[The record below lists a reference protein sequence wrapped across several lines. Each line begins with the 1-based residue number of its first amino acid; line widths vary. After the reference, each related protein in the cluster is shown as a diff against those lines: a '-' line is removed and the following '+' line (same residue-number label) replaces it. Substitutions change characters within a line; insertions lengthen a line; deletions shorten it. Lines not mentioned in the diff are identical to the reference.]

1 MTRLLRCAVVL
12 AAIAVCSVLACAQQD
27 KSKRPSPPG
36 SAECKFADGKTVH
49 INYSRPSM
57 NGRKIYGGLVPYGK
71 EWRTGA
77 NEATAFVPNTNLDV
91 AGTKVPAGS
100 YTLFTVPS
108 QKQWTLIVSR
118 KTGEWGIPYPGL
130 SEDLAR
136 VPMRSEELSNPVEQF
151 TISFERTAPE
161 VCTLRMDWETTRA
174 EVSIREQ
181 K

>member
-1 MTRLLRCAVVL
+1 MIRLLKCSVVL
-12 AAIAVCSVLACAQQD
+12 AAVVVCSVLACAQQD

-36 SAECKFADGKTVH
+36 SAECQFAAGKTVH
-49 INYSRPSM
+49 IDYSRPSVK
-57 NGRKIYGGLVPYGK
+57 GRKVFGELVPYDK

-77 NEATAFVPNTNLDV
+77 NEATTFVANTAVDV

-108 QKQWTLIVSR
+108 QKQWTLIISK
-118 KTGEWGIPYPGL
+118 KTGEWGIPYPGK

-136 VPMRSEELSNPVEQF
+136 VPMRSQELSSPVEQF
-151 TISFERTAPE
+151 TISFERTSPE
-161 VCTLRMDWETTRA
+161 ACTLRVDWETTRA
-174 EVSIREQ
+174 EVSVREA